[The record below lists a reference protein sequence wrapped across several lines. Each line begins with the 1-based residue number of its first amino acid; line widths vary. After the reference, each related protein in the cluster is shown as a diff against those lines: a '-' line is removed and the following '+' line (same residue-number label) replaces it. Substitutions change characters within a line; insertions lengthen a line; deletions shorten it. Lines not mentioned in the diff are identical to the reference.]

1 MKCLC
6 IFIACI
12 LTLQAKSLS
21 IDSLQH
27 ALKTQTD
34 TNEVKTLNELCY
46 AIVFDDVVT
55 AKQFGFKALEKAKKL
70 NYTLGAAKACIRLG
84 IAYDITSQYDSC
96 IHYYNQALTWYN
108 AINDSK
114 GKASALNNLAMVYN
128 NQGLYDKAVR
138 MYFEALKAFETLK
151 DTIGMANTLNNIAVL
166 YNDTYKNKLALQY
179 ANQALKLYQAVHHKK
194 GIAAVYTNISLSFNE
209 INNDSIIYYGKKAI
223 AIKEELNDQYGLGI
237 SYNDLGLAYND
248 GKKYDSAL
256 IYLNKSFEIKNNYND
271 RFGMASVLINRAN
284 THASKQ
290 NYKQQLNDLLL
301 AYNLAQEIK
310 SYRLLSR
317 ISYGLSAY
325 YKRINDYKNAY
336 NYRSKY
342 TIYKDSLMSEETT
355 KQINE
360 LEARYQSE
368 KKDLEIENK
377 NLELLKTSALL
388 SKKRTQ
394 LLLLIA
400 VFVTLTLAAL
410 LFYITYNNRQ
420 KQKAIKLQVEQEQ
433 LRNIAVI
440 TAEDEERKRIA
451 KDLHDGAGQQLSA
464 IKMNLSALAHHNP
477 DKALNNIMEQLD
489 DAVKEVRN
497 VSHMMMPTVLLSNG
511 IIEAIKN
518 LAYKI
523 NQSKQLN
530 INTRFVDLTH
540 DLDEKVQT
548 TLYRIVQECFNNII
562 KHAQATEV
570 NLQLIQHPKHL
581 TLMIEDN
588 GKGFNPDNKQFGMG
602 LRNIESRVLY
612 INGILHIDSSPGNG
626 TTITIEI
633 N

>member
-1 MKCLC
+1 M
-6 IFIACI
+6 
-12 LTLQAKSLS
+12 
-21 IDSLQH
+21 
-27 ALKTQTD
+27 
-34 TNEVKTLNELCY
+34 
-46 AIVFDDVVT
+46 
-55 AKQFGFKALEKAKKL
+55 
-70 NYTLGAAKACIRLG
+70 
-84 IAYDITSQYDSC
+84 
-96 IHYYNQALTWYN
+96 
-108 AINDSK
+108 
-114 GKASALNNLAMVYN
+114 
-128 NQGLYDKAVR
+128 
-138 MYFEALKAFETLK
+138 
-151 DTIGMANTLNNIAVL
+151 
-166 YNDTYKNKLALQY
+166 
-179 ANQALKLYQAVHHKK
+179 
-194 GIAAVYTNISLSFNE
+194 
-209 INNDSIIYYGKKAI
+209 
-223 AIKEELNDQYGLGI
+223 
-237 SYNDLGLAYND
+237 
-248 GKKYDSAL
+248 
-256 IYLNKSFEIKNNYND
+256 IYLNKSFEIKNNYKD

-284 THASKQ
+284 THASIQ

-377 NLELLKTSALL
+377 NLELLKTSAQL

-400 VFVTLTLAAL
+400 VFVTLTLGAL
-410 LFYITYNNRQ
+410 LFYITYNNKQ

-464 IKMNLSALAHHNP
+464 IKMNLSAVAHKNP

-523 NQSKQLN
+523 NQSKHLN

-570 NLQLIQHPKHL
+570 NLQLIQHPEHL

-588 GKGFNPDNKQFGMG
+588 VKGFNPDNKQLGMG